1 MRQRYALVL
10 IVFATSL
17 VMPAAAQPTS
27 SGKQTVEIRS
37 YNLKP
42 GTRADFHRVV
52 VEEAMP
58 MLKRWKMDVVAFG
71 PSPHDET
78 SYYLIRAFADLADR
92 QRREDAFYGS
102 DEWRNGPRERIL
114 APIESY
120 TTVVIE
126 MDEATVARLR
136 RP

>member
-27 SGKQTVEIRS
+27 SGKRTVEIRS

-52 VEEAMP
+52 VAEAMP

-78 SYYLIRAFADLADR
+78 SYYLIRAFASLADR
-92 QRREDAFYGS
+92 QQREDAFYGS

-126 MDEATVARLR
+126 MDDATVGRLR

>member
-10 IVFATSL
+10 IVFVTSL